1 MGEQGRDSRPVT
13 CLAGKRA
20 CRLSS
25 VLNSQRAYRLSS
37 RDQGSRDARLWGMAF
52 GQPSGPPAPAS
63 KVRELLALLND
74 AGHTDF
80 RDARGPMGFTQ
91 RQAGG
96 KFTRDEADAFI
107 EQLEEAAMSEI
118 ASPPPVRAI
127 RPSAAERALRDVSSE
142 LLAAELQRRG
152 WIVAEP

>member
-1 MGEQGRDSRPVT
+1 MVMSSLPTLRS
-13 CLAGKRA
+13 AK
-20 CRLSS
+20 LSH
-25 VLNSQRAYRLSS
+25 
-37 RDQGSRDARLWGMAF
+37 MAF
-52 GQPSGPPAPAS
+52 GQQTGPPAPAN
-63 KVRELLALLND
+63 KVRELLALLHD
-74 AGHTDF
+74 AGHVDF

-107 EQLEEAAMSEI
+107 HQLEEAAHNE
-118 ASPPPVRAI
+118 SPPPPTSAV